1 MFACITLQSGEL
13 RKSKSIS
20 RESIRSLVILSHMKV
35 GVPAVSD
42 VLDDESSSDTVISFS
57 FLVVH

>member
-13 RKSKSIS
+13 LKSKSIS

-35 GVPAVSD
+35 GVPSVSD
-42 VLDDESSSDTVISFS
+42 VLDDESSSDIVIPTF
-57 FLVVH
+57 